1 MRPSSKR
8 RASWNELSEI
18 MEKTESEHKWRAVEN
33 DQRSNGM
40 LYQGGGAEN
49 VCNTI
54 ERLHATQFRI
64 SVAWPGRGTSLVQGR
79 VTAKLQWPQDG
90 RGTFQPHRIR

>member
-8 RASWNELSEI
+8 RASWKELSEI

-40 LYQGGGAEN
+40 LYQGGVSG
-49 VCNTI
+49 
-54 ERLHATQFRI
+54 
-64 SVAWPGRGTSLVQGR
+64 GRGICKFSQISFVL
-79 VTAKLQWPQDG
+79 AKFHKILRQNSTKPSHPYEKEPNPTMTLQ
-90 RGTFQPHRIR
+90 